1 MKKTVLFLMNGF
13 GIEQA
18 NSYNIYNSKLMP
30 NLDSYTQKYLFSSI
44 SANTYNLANGYRM
57 FSTGSNIP
65 LSYSLIHNYMEKF
78 NENPNMNFFLTN
90 VDGDAKI
97 QLYLFLENE
106 KSLEHLKYMLKFI
119 RTKCN
124 NKIFLHVVLTSVDVE
139 NYKVLERILSKI
151 NYDYRDCRL
160 SSIIGVN
167 TLKSGKLDTYMNLL
181 KNQIGEKWIEVARKI
196 QSLSSSK
203 IAPCDVKEF
212 YVNDGFKIDSND
224 VYFFMNYD
232 QVNITALLENINK
245 LTSVVKY
252 FSMFP
257 MTGIKYPMFAYPVSS
272 RSMVESL
279 KKIDAKALIL
289 SDGFSIP
296 YINFMANGFS
306 NVVPENISYTRI
318 DTEPLNKEKLDSIIR
333 DSEYELIIINYQID
347 NSNNVAELK
356 DKLSKLDLILKVV
369 HDVCVTNEISLFI
382 SSLYGMN
389 KEIGVDNFTKAHI
402 DFSAK
407 VPVIVIDPV
416 FKKENFRL
424 DFGDIYNLAHTIY
437 KNINNKY
444 NDGEVLIKRKSSLS
458 KMIKK

>member
-369 HDVCVTNEISLFI
+369 HDVCITNEISLFI

>member
-90 VDGDAKI
+90 VDVDAKI

>member
-1 MKKTVLFLMNGF
+1 MNGF

-18 NSYNIYNSKLMP
+18 NSYNVYNSKLMP

-78 NENPNMNFFLTN
+78 NENPNMNFFVTN
-90 VDGDAKI
+90 VNSEAKI

-106 KSLEHLKYMLKFI
+106 KSLEHLKQMLKFI
-119 RTKCN
+119 RSKCN

-382 SSLYGMN
+382 SSLYGMT

-437 KNINNKY
+437 TNINNKY
-444 NDGEVLIKRKSSLS
+444 NGGNVLIKKKSSLS

>member
-78 NENPNMNFFLTN
+78 NENPNMNFFVTN
-90 VDGDAKI
+90 VNSEAKI

-369 HDVCVTNEISLFI
+369 HDVCITNEISLFI

-437 KNINNKY
+437 TNINNKY
-444 NDGEVLIKRKSSLS
+444 NGGDVLIKKKSSLS

>member
-1 MKKTVLFLMNGF
+1 LKKTVLFLMNGF

-18 NSYNIYNSKLMP
+18 NSYNVYNSKLMP

-78 NENPNMNFFLTN
+78 NENPNMNFFVTN
-90 VDGDAKI
+90 VNSEAKI

-106 KSLEHLKYMLKFI
+106 KSLEHLKQMLKFI
-119 RTKCN
+119 RSKCN

-382 SSLYGMN
+382 SSLYGMT

-437 KNINNKY
+437 TNINNKY
-444 NDGEVLIKRKSSLS
+444 NGGNVLIKKKSSLS

>member
-1 MKKTVLFLMNGF
+1 MNGF

-18 NSYNIYNSKLMP
+18 NSYNVYNSKLMP

-65 LSYSLIHNYMEKF
+65 LSYSLIHNYMEKS
-78 NENPNMNFFLTN
+78 NENPNMNFFVTN
-90 VDGDAKI
+90 VNSEAKI

-106 KSLEHLKYMLKFI
+106 KSLEHLKQMLKFI
-119 RTKCN
+119 RSKCN

-382 SSLYGMN
+382 SSLYGMT

-437 KNINNKY
+437 TNINNKY
-444 NDGEVLIKRKSSLS
+444 NGGNVLIKKKSSLS